1 MSLFFF
7 KYFKNII
14 FRNFPGGPVVEG
26 PPCNTGDTGLIPGP
40 GTKMPHAGEQLNQVL
55 PQLENLCMAMK
66 DPQRSQGSQLRP
78 KAAK

>member
-1 MSLFFF
+1 M
-7 KYFKNII
+7 
-14 FRNFPGGPVVEG
+14 VEG